1 MISQILFRWIQNLLQ
16 DAEPEKVRSYAYMIQ
31 IGFGGLVIAAVY
43 WLKQRETPSGFKVRE
58 ADLKRDLKTA
68 IGKKPGEISG
78 PASSPMDDPLANAR
92 YAKKAEPLR
101 LSGISVHGEPH
112 QILGV
117 RAQATE
123 QEIRAAYRELMKQ
136 YHPDRIGRPGTREWQ
151 DAQGIAEAINVA
163 KEKMLAAL
171 KRK

>member
-1 MISQILFRWIQNLLQ
+1 MISQILVRWIQSLLQ
-16 DAEPEKVRSYAYMIQ
+16 DADPERVRSYAYMIQ
-31 IGFGGLVIAAVY
+31 IGFGGLVISAFY
-43 WLKQRETPSGFKVRE
+43 WLKQRETPSGFRVRE
-58 ADLKRDLKTA
+58 ADLKHDLKKT
-68 IGKKPGEISG
+68 IGQKPQMLGAAE
-78 PASSPMDDPLANAR
+78 DPLANAR
-92 YAKKAEPLR
+92 YSKKAEPLR
-101 LSGISVHGEPH
+101 LSGISIQGEPH

-136 YHPDRIGRPGTREWQ
+136 YHPDRIGRPGSREWQ

-163 KEKMLAAL
+163 KEKMIAAL

>member
-16 DAEPEKVRSYAYMIQ
+16 DSDPEKVRTYAYMIQ
-31 IGFGGLVIAAVY
+31 ISFGGLVIAALY
-43 WLKQRETPSGFKVRE
+43 WLKQRETPSGFRVRE
-58 ADLKRDLKTA
+58 ADLKRDLKGA
-68 IGKKPGEISG
+68 IGKKPALTE
-78 PASSPMDDPLANAR
+78 DPLANAR
-92 YAKKAEPLR
+92 YSKKAEPLR
-101 LSGISVHGEPH
+101 LSGISIQGEPH

-123 QEIRAAYRELMKQ
+123 QEVRAAYRELMKQ

-163 KEKMLAAL
+163 KEKMLAGL
-171 KRK
+171 KKK